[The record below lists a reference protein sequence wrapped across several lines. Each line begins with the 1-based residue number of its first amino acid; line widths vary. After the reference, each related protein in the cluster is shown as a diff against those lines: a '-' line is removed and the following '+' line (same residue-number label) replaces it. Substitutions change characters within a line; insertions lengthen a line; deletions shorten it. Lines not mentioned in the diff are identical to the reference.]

1 VLQLEALYRLLDRL
15 REDAV
20 QMAEHPADEKKTEYG
35 FGYVGGMLYALRATR
50 EAIDEI
56 IAEANAQDEDDT

>member
-1 VLQLEALYRLLDRL
+1 MLQLEALYRLLDRL

>member
-1 VLQLEALYRLLDRL
+1 LYRLLDRL